1 MNDNSKGLSENSL
14 SLWASVSTYFRPR
27 ANESRIRSLGP
38 SIRSLDFHVWRFG
51 RQSTL
56 PLLYSSIIAQLL
68 ETEKFWGGR
77 GNTPGWCNYG
87 FLFPVPAT
95 PDVLRR
101 RLKLHRKR
109 SHAYKSRSIRTIW
122 IREEEPVFQCG
133 RKRKRDSATHS
144 CIKAS
149 AVGVKSQTISKG
161 EGIIFRRER
170 RQPNNRRA
178 FSLLEVIL
186 ALAILIGALAVIG
199 ELVRSGLRNAQVARD
214 LSQAQL
220 LCETRLAEIH
230 AGAAS
235 SEGAGKSPIADHPG
249 WLATV
254 ERESSS
260 VQSGSSGSSS
270 GGSGGGSSGG
280 QSAAGGQSFSG
291 QVSLLKVRVTVEQ
304 DPSEYLNPV
313 KFSLSQWMI
322 DPSVTGVQLQPPVNP
337 ATSGNSQSGSSSSG
351 SSSGQG
357 R

>member
-1 MNDNSKGLSENSL
+1 M
-14 SLWASVSTYFRPR
+14 
-27 ANESRIRSLGP
+27 
-38 SIRSLDFHVWRFG
+38 
-51 RQSTL
+51 
-56 PLLYSSIIAQLL
+56 
-68 ETEKFWGGR
+68 
-77 GNTPGWCNYG
+77 
-87 FLFPVPAT
+87 
-95 PDVLRR
+95 
-101 RLKLHRKR
+101 
-109 SHAYKSRSIRTIW
+109 
-122 IREEEPVFQCG
+122 
-133 RKRKRDSATHS
+133 
-144 CIKAS
+144 
-149 AVGVKSQTISKG
+149 GVKSRTISKG
-161 EGIIFRRER
+161 EGIIFRRKR
-170 RQPNNRRA
+170 CQPNNRRA

-235 SEGAGKSPIADHPG
+235 SEGGGKSPIADHPG

>member
-1 MNDNSKGLSENSL
+1 MNANSMSRSENSL
-14 SLWASVSTYFRPR
+14 SLWERAGVRASDEAVPPHP
-27 ANESRIRSLGP
+27 NP
-38 SIRSLDFHVWRFG
+38 
-51 RQSTL
+51 L
-56 PLLYSSIIAQLL
+56 P
-68 ETEKFWGGR
+68 
-77 GNTPGWCNYG
+77 
-87 FLFPVPAT
+87 
-95 PDVLRR
+95 
-101 RLKLHRKR
+101 
-109 SHAYKSRSIRTIW
+109 
-122 IREEEPVFQCG
+122 
-133 RKRKRDSATHS
+133 
-144 CIKAS
+144 
-149 AVGVKSQTISKG
+149 KG
-161 EGIIFRRER
+161 EGIVSCRGRSHRRH
-170 RQPNNRRA
+170 RRA

-235 SEGAGKSPIADHPG
+235 SEGGGKSPIADHPG

-254 ERESSS
+254 ERETSS

-270 GGSGGGSSGG
+270 GGSGGGGSAGGSGGG
-280 QSAAGGQSFSG
+280 QSSSGSQNFSG

-304 DPSEYLNPV
+304 DPAEYRNPV

-337 ATSGNSQSGSSSSG
+337 ATSGNSQSGSSS
-351 SSSGQG
+351 GQG